1 MRTGCSPYDL
11 ARLCDEY
18 PAVFDEYVDM
28 YFDAQERL
36 GRKADMEARRAR
48 VGRIF
53 DRGRR

>member
-1 MRTGCSPYDL
+1 METGCSPYDL

-28 YFDAQERL
+28 FYDAQEER

-48 VGRIF
+48 VNRIIN
-53 DRGRR
+53 RGRK